1 MGMSA
6 QSVFIDRGINKKNW
20 IHPPDCPSGCTVE
33 VTEGEE

>member
-6 QSVFIDRGINKKNW
+6 QSIFIDRGINKKIGS
-20 IHPPDCPSGCTVE
+20 IHPDCPLGCTVE